1 MKTNTSTHSIED
13 DKMAAIGIGAM
24 IVFIALI
31 LVAAV
36 AAAVIIQTAEKLQQN
51 AQKSGDDT
59 ADDMSGKLMISFVT
73 VGETSTDYEVF
84 ARLSPGSDST
94 PAVDI
99 SYQLFCGGTPVEGAL
114 AATDV
119 RPMDNRGGTT
129 TTLETNTGYV
139 LFIDGGTCDAATVG
153 SGNTA
158 QLYLHVDGGGT
169 TFETLS
175 IEGTDSGEKVV

>member
-1 MKTNTSTHSIED
+1 
-13 DKMAAIGIGAM
+13 MAAIGIGAM

-114 AATDV
+114 TATDV

-139 LFIDGGTCDAATVG
+139 LVIDGGMRDATVG
-153 SGNTA
+153 SGKRRVVP
-158 QLYLHVDGGGT
+158 HVDGAEQRSRRFRLKVPTAVKRSLTLPSRHT
-169 TFETLS
+169 T
-175 IEGTDSGEKVV
+175 

>member
-59 ADDMSGKLMISFVT
+59 ADDMSGQLMISFVT
-73 VGETSTDYEVF
+73 VGETSTAYASF
-84 ARLSPGSDST
+84 AR
-94 PAVDI
+94 
-99 SYQLFCGGTPVEGAL
+99 
-114 AATDV
+114 
-119 RPMDNRGGTT
+119 
-129 TTLETNTGYV
+129 
-139 LFIDGGTCDAATVG
+139 
-153 SGNTA
+153 
-158 QLYLHVDGGGT
+158 
-169 TFETLS
+169 
-175 IEGTDSGEKVV
+175 